1 MQMVA
6 ISASMSNKRMKNERL
21 VAFVRL
27 IHVRI
32 QGKAVRK
39 KDLPEKLCPACR
51 RPFAWR
57 KKWERCWEEVVYC
70 SQRCRREGK
79 VS

>member
-1 MQMVA
+1 MVA

-21 VAFVRL
+21 GAFVRS
-27 IHVRI
+27 IYVRSH
-32 QGKAVRK
+32 GKTVRK
-39 KDLPEKLCPACR
+39 QDLPGKLCPACR

-57 KKWERCWEEVVYC
+57 KKWERCWEDVVYC

-79 VS
+79 AS

>member
-1 MQMVA
+1 MR
-6 ISASMSNKRMKNERL
+6 S
-21 VAFVRL
+21 
-27 IHVRI
+27 H
-32 QGKAVRK
+32 GKAVRK
-39 KDLPEKLCPACR
+39 QDLPEKLCPACR

-79 VS
+79 AS

>member
-1 MQMVA
+1 MVA

-21 VAFVRL
+21 GAFVRS
-27 IHVRI
+27 IQVRSH
-32 QGKAVRK
+32 GKTVRK
-39 KDLPEKLCPACR
+39 QDLPEKLCPACR

-79 VS
+79 AS

>member
-1 MQMVA
+1 MEMVS

-21 VAFVRL
+21 VAFVRS
-27 IHVRI
+27 IHVRSH
-32 QGKAVRK
+32 GKAVLK

-57 KKWERCWEEVVYC
+57 KKWERCWEDVVYC

-79 VS
+79 AS